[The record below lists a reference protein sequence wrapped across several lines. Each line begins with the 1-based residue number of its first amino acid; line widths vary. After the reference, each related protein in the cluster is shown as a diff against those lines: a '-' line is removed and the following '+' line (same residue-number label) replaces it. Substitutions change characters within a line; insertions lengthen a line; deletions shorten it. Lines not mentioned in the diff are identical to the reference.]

1 MLSRPQRYGRGR
13 EDLAEK
19 HLRRN
24 GYNIIMRNFRTPY
37 GEIDIV
43 ARHKKVIVFIEVKA
57 RRSKRFGLPQ
67 EAVTATKQRKLSMA
81 ALAYLKKYHTL
92 DTRARFDVVAIQDS
106 MTPPLIEIIANAFE
120 LAYT

>member
-1 MLSRPQRYGRGR
+1 MLNAQQQYGRHR

-24 GYNIIMRNFRTPY
+24 GYKIMTRNFRTPY

-57 RRSKRFGLPQ
+57 RRTERYGPAQ
-67 EAVTATKQRKLSMA
+67 EAVTAAKQRKLSMA
-81 ALAYLKKYHTL
+81 ALAYLKRYYTV
-92 DTRARFDVVAIQDS
+92 DTQARFDVVTIVDS
-106 MTPPLIEIIANAFE
+106 RTPPLIEVIADAFE
-120 LAYT
+120 LAYL